1 MSLCLRANVLSLHYR
16 YTHLRCVFV
25 CLDKSNDRNR
35 AETPAAQAH
44 ESILSSPLTCN
55 TSERDRVEPY
65 FTELME
71 IPDEALSRIPLLLIV
86 CQCEKNEINKGRA
99 DIFKGKQRNT
109 KRHIKATMV
118 MTDEDRCTFEDVPV

>member
-1 MSLCLRANVLSLHYR
+1 MAFMSLCLRANVLSLHYR

-25 CLDKSNDRNR
+25 CLDKSNVRNR

-65 FTELME
+65 FTESME
-71 IPDEALSRIPLLLIV
+71 IPDEVLSRIPLLLIV
-86 CQCEKNEINKGRA
+86 CQCEKTMKSTKEGR
-99 DIFKGKQRNT
+99 IFLKENRETLKDTSKLRWL
-109 KRHIKATMV
+109 
-118 MTDEDRCTFEDVPV
+118 